1 MSRLIVPVGP
11 NDHIRGKQ
19 DAAVTLLEYGDYE
32 CPHCATAHG
41 VVLRV
46 LRDTGD
52 IARFAF
58 RNFPIAEVHPHAVL
72 AAQAAEAAASQDRF
86 WPMHDVLFE
95 NQDALEL
102 DDLLAYADALD
113 LDVVRFA
120 RDLEAGM
127 HLEKVRADVRSGA
140 RSGVNGTP
148 TFFVDEVRFD
158 AVPTVDNLTAAV
170 LLAAQRRAG

>member
-1 MSRLIVPVGP
+1 MSRLMVPVGP

-19 DAAVTLLEYGDYE
+19 DAPVTLLEYGDYE
-32 CPHCATAHG
+32 CPHCATAHA

-46 LRDTGD
+46 LRDTRD

-58 RNFPIAEVHPHAVL
+58 RNFPIAEVHPRAIL
-72 AAQAAEAAASQDRF
+72 AAQAAEAAGAQDRF
-86 WPMHDVLFE
+86 WPMHDMLFE

-120 RDLEAGM
+120 RELEAGV
-127 HLEKVRADVRSGA
+127 HLERVRADVRSGA

-158 AVPTVDNLTAAV
+158 AEPTVDNLTAAM